1 MVHSM
6 HNEADAEDYIVWHR
20 IWICIDYLQFD
31 LAAGVCVP
39 MCTVHHLQTPGP
51 RHSRGS
57 LRLVQFIIFSP
68 RRADIVFRL
77 LVGKGLNTRQACQL
91 FRPVRDMRRRRLAQ
105 LLIRDLDITMKTDKS
120 FLLPPVQSLRSCLN
134 SRPGSHQA
142 FKTNVFDQGSIF
154 QHPKSINDVMRSRYK
169 TNAPEPRE
177 RESEKE
183 RERKGATIMRSGAV
197 KDSGCSLVSLLW
209 SKLIFSAKLHS
220 F

>member
-68 RRADIVFRL
+68 CRADIVFRL
-77 LVGKGLNTRQACQL
+77 LAGKGLNTRQACQL

-120 FLLPPVQSLRSCLN
+120 FLLPPVRSLRSCLN

-154 QHPKSINDVMRSRYK
+154 QPFY
-169 TNAPEPRE
+169 
-177 RESEKE
+177 
-183 RERKGATIMRSGAV
+183 
-197 KDSGCSLVSLLW
+197 
-209 SKLIFSAKLHS
+209 SAS
-220 F
+220 QVN